1 MPAAPQA
8 PTIPRRPATQP
19 ARPVISPAPAP
30 APAPRPKTPLKP
42 GPGISPE
49 PKDGDWT
56 TRRNTNNA
64 CHSSF

>member
-19 ARPVISPAPAP
+19 ARPVITPTP

-49 PKDGDWT
+49 PKD
-56 TRRNTNNA
+56 
-64 CHSSF
+64 